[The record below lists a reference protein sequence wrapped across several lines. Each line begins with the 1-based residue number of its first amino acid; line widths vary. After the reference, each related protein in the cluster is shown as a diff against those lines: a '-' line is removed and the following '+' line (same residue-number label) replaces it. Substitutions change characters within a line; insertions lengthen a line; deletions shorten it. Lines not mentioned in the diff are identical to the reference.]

1 MINLNN
7 TIVRLLGSCLLCSAF
22 TTVNCNGR
30 LSDNFYS
37 CLTTYTKEDAGHS
50 TRACY
55 SDEDCH
61 GYISGGYDEGR
72 TLDNSYAEIINWS
85 EDGIEGN
92 KSFEVMDK
100 EDGDYIDNK
109 DYACPLWCS
118 HGKGNDLTYDDW
130 HDSIYIRG
138 LEAIG
143 PYAVG
148 SSKDLES
155 IRFASVPVAID
166 DYAFTQVKGLEEI
179 VFQDKQDHGLPYF
192 ISPSA
197 FKYCTANKDAHA
209 SLWDT
214 SGIRSIKF
222 YDEELGSF
230 NRYTKSSGYQA
241 GFEGRLKELALK
253 NKPEAAAKLNGKSK
267 GLYDNLDSWKDDN
280 PSYTLYNF
288 LKTNRIIVQRTGD
301 GGQTFTPT
309 EATHLYNYIDGGTP
323 VLEWTIDEDESKEDL
338 YWDEY
343 ASEWED
349 HNDESQDESKQ
360 DESKDESKNGGGL
373 GQIGSTFSGANDLN
387 DSDKSTSYENESEE
401 LEDAGEM
408 SLEPLKESEDS
419 QNNSLGQTTNL
430 EQSSNTSLQEES
442 SESKSGGT
450 SIKQYYSEKQIS
462 NTTGSSSASASTKT
476 GYTSDINSLLPMIL
490 SGGSVLVLKK
500 KKDN

>member
-1 MINLNN
+1 MINLNK
-7 TIVRLLGSCLLCSAF
+7 TIVRLFGSCLLCSAF
-22 TTVNCNGR
+22 TTVNCNGD
-30 LSDNFYS
+30 LSSSFYN
-37 CLTTYTKEDAGHS
+37 CLTTYTEQDAGHS

-61 GYISGGYDEGR
+61 GYISGRYDEGR
-72 TLDNSYAEIINWS
+72 TLANSYSEIVSWK
-85 EDGIEGN
+85 EQGIEGN

-100 EDGDYIDNK
+100 EDGDYYDNS

-148 SSKDLES
+148 SSQNLKK

-166 DYAFTQVKGLEEI
+166 DDAFTQVNGLEEI
-179 VFQDKQDHGLPYF
+179 VFQDKQDNHGLPYF
-192 ISPSA
+192 ISPLA
-197 FKYCTANKDAHA
+197 FNYCTANIKTTQP
-209 SLWDT
+209 LWNT
-214 SGIRSIKF
+214 GGIRNIKF
-222 YDEELGSF
+222 YDKELGSF
-230 NRYTKSSGYQA
+230 NMYTKGEKSPH

-253 NKPEAAAKLNGKSK
+253 NKPEAAATLNGKSK

-288 LKTNRIIVQRTGD
+288 LKTNRIKVQRTGD
-301 GGQTFTPT
+301 GGKTFTTT
-309 EATHLYNYIDGGTP
+309 EATHLYNYIDGNNTP
-323 VLEWTIDEDESKEDL
+323 VLEWTIDEDENKEDL

-349 HNDESQDESKQ
+349 NDDESQDESK
-360 DESKDESKNGGGL
+360 KGGGL
-373 GQIGSTFSGANDLN
+373 GQIGSTFLGSNDL
-387 DSDKSTSYENESEE
+387 DISDKPTSYENESEE
-401 LEDAGEM
+401 LEDTGEM

-442 SESKSGGT
+442 SESNFGGT
-450 SIKQYYSEKQIS
+450 SIKQYSSEKQTS
-462 NTTGSSSASASTKT
+462 NKAGSSSASASTKT
-476 GYTSDINSLLPMIL
+476 GYSTDMNLLFPMTL
-490 SGGSVLVLKK
+490 SGGFSLLLKK
-500 KKDN
+500 KKDD